1 MVSVNCTDRT
11 RHSTTFYILYFASY
25 NTIASSITKQVFIL
39 IFIYTQ
45 QKQNNKET
53 PRRVTSLTVQYAFQG
68 RLLRTICYACQGI
81 SLRRRLSWSEYVY
94 PMVNLTNVC
103 LASLTMSLYS
113 PALIVYVDFRNKKGF
128 NAPPCGIKHLFS
140 VSCLSTINIRMIHS
154 LLQTYVH

>member
-1 MVSVNCTDRT
+1 MVSVNCTDST
-11 RHSTTFYILYFASY
+11 RHSTTFYILYYASY

-39 IFIYTQ
+39 IFIYT
-45 QKQNNKET
+45 KQNNNKET
-53 PRRVTSLTVQYAFQG
+53 PRRVTSLTVQYAFLG

-113 PALIVYVDFRNKKGF
+113 PALIVYVDYRNKKGF